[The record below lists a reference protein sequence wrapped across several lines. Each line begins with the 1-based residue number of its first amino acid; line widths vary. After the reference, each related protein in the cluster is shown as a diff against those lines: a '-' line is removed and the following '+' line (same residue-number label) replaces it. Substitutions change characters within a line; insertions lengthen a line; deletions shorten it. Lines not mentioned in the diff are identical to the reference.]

1 MKFDKITMDD
11 EYMYVSISNNTY
23 KLKKDN
29 TIESLYKEYNEII
42 KKQDINKQELLKL
55 KLKIAAYISVVVASI
70 IGIAIA
76 SDANIPSFNKL
87 FAVSAGVIFAAYGIS
102 NLLETISFSN
112 DTKDEIKELDL
123 VKSLDEEII
132 ESKFRK

>member
-11 EYMYVSISNNTY
+11 EYIYVSISNNTY

-76 SDANIPSFNKL
+76 SEANIPSFNKL

-112 DTKDEIKELDL
+112 DTKAEIKELDL